1 MSELVKVEGYTN
13 LAKDVHN
20 GGVINLDRR
29 AYESHKL
36 ARNIA
41 MKNIQELSRTKTNVD
56 SLQSEINSIKEDIG
70 MIKEMLFLLTQ
81 KGK

>member
-13 LAKDVHN
+13 LVKDVHN
-20 GGVINLDRR
+20 GGVINLDKKS
-29 AYESHKL
+29 YEQHKM

-41 MKNIQELSRTKTNVD
+41 MRNIQELAKTKTNVD
-56 SLQSEINSIKEDIG
+56 SLQIEINSIKEDIG